1 MKDQHMEGHD
11 ENQDP
16 SMEQLLTTYLLGEC
30 DEATAA
36 RVEQALAAD
45 DLLRARKE
53 ALEEVLG
60 LLRKNAPEAPASLA
74 PERREALRAEA
85 LAAAGA
91 PSEDHAPAATRP
103 PWWQAPT
110 WRMAAG
116 LLIFGGAIALWQ
128 PWTGDSVNMR
138 PGYEASG
145 PAVSGRSSEAKL
157 SDLGYAGPENESPS
171 AENSP
176 ATPGRAIP
184 GNTDSLDMLG
194 KDKNQDFLG
203 QIQHNPASGAGG
215 DAGGVVGGLEVDRV
229 WSNDAEADDVRA
241 RTENILDEYKQRLP
255 AQEVTPQFGF
265 LIADSADLVHS
276 LQPEF
281 EYEVEEILLDPAVG
295 GVSTPSTPAPG
306 SPASSAAPME
316 GLAANPKREANRQP
330 EALRRDVFGAPS
342 TVQED
347 ASGGR
352 FAGEEADELAGDDLR
367 GLASLGYS
375 GGGGGGAF
383 DRENRASSGY
393 VVIDG
398 YGRRYH
404 NEQILNHL
412 HRQERERPSD
422 MFFRYYGDNAAVLT
436 TTNPLSTFAA
446 DVDSASY
453 ALSRAYLVD
462 GNVPPKAAVRTEE
475 FLNYFDYDLPVAT
488 EDDFAVYMEGGPSV
502 FSREPRQLLG
512 IGVKAKEIAADAR
525 PAMNLV
531 FVIDKS
537 GSMEGERMQLVKD
550 ALELVID
557 QLKEDDTLGL
567 VTFDSHGHV
576 LQESIPVRERYKLR
590 RAVRSLSTGGSTN
603 AGEGLA
609 LGYEMIEQVFD
620 PKRINRVILASD
632 GVANTGETDQQRI
645 LADVRSRAEAEVDLT
660 TLGVGMGNHNDVFLE
675 QLADQGDGSC
685 HYLDDFAEAKRV
697 LVDDFL
703 GTLVTVGRQLKI
715 QVEFDPQVVQR
726 WRQLGYENRSLTAA
740 QFRDDS
746 VDAGEVGS
754 GQDVVAL
761 YELDLMPEADAEAT
775 LATVRLRWIPEGA
788 SEAVERSFPMTVG
801 ELTGRWGLTS
811 KRLRLAAVSAQL
823 AETLRQSWHA
833 RGDDRELLAS
843 EAERLAQEWKEQ
855 SEVAELRDMIRRTHS
870 LLPRYAAEDELT
882 QLMEEVRWM
891 NLRQAEI
898 EQLQEGQD
906 QQEDLLEALRLQ
918 NAALETRLQELLQGR

>member
-1 MKDQHMEGHD
+1 MKDQHMEGHG

-16 SMEQLLTTYLLGEC
+16 SMEQLLTAYLLGEC

-36 RVEQALAAD
+36 RVEEALAAD

-60 LLRKNAPEAPASLA
+60 LLRKSAPEAPASLA

-91 PSEDHAPAATRP
+91 SSEDHAPTATRQ

-116 LLIFGGAIALWQ
+116 LLIFGGAMALWQ
-128 PWTGDSVNMR
+128 PWSGDSLNLR

-157 SDLGYAGPENESPS
+157 SDLGYAGPENESS
-171 AENSP
+171 SVENSP
-176 ATPGRAIP
+176 ATPGRAHP
-184 GNTDSLDMLG
+184 GNADSFDMLG

-203 QIQHNPASGAGG
+203 QIQHNPAPG
-215 DAGGVVGGLEVDRV
+215 AGGVVGGMEIGNT
-229 WSNDAEADDVRA
+229 WGSDAEANDLRA
-241 RTENILDEYKQRLP
+241 RLKTADAETMGLLPVQENAPE
-255 AQEVTPQFGF
+255 FGF
-265 LIADSADLVHS
+265 LVDTGDVVYS

-295 GVSTPSTPAPG
+295 GVSTPSTPAPD
-306 SPASSAAPME
+306 SPPSGAAPME

-352 FAGEEADELAGDDLR
+352 FAGDEANELGDDDLR
-367 GLASLGYS
+367 ALSSLGYS

-383 DRENRASSGY
+383 ERKQRADNGY

-404 NEQILNHL
+404 NQQILNHL
-412 HRQERERPSD
+412 HRQEQERPSD

-453 ALSRAYLVD
+453 ALSRAYLVE

-475 FLNYFDYDLPVAT
+475 FLNYFDYDLPVPT

-567 VTFDSHGHV
+567 VTFDSRGHV

-609 LGYEMIEQVFD
+609 LGYEMIEKVFD

-645 LADVRSRAEAEVDLT
+645 LADVKSRAEAEVDLT

-715 QVEFDPQVVQR
+715 QVEFDPKVVQR

-754 GQDVVAL
+754 GQDVIAL
-761 YELDLMPEADAEAT
+761 YELDLMPEADAEAI
-775 LATVRLRWIPEGA
+775 LATVRLRWIPEDE
-788 SEAVERSFPMTVG
+788 SKAVERSFPMTVG
-801 ELTGRWGLTS
+801 ELTGRWGLAS
-811 KRLRLAAVSAQL
+811 KRLRLAAVTAQL

-843 EAERLAQEWKEQ
+843 EAERLAQEWSEQ
-855 SEVAELRDMIRRTHS
+855 SEVAELRDMIRRAHS
-870 LLPRYAAEDELT
+870 LLPRYVAGDELT
-882 QLMEEVRWM
+882 QLMEEARWM

-906 QQEDLLEALRLQ
+906 QQEELLEALRLQ
-918 NAALETRLQELLQGR
+918 NAALEARLQELLQGR

>member
-1 MKDQHMEGHD
+1 MKDQHMEGHG

-16 SMEQLLTTYLLGEC
+16 SMEQLLTAYLLGEC

-36 RVEQALAAD
+36 RVEEALAAD

-60 LLRKNAPEAPASLA
+60 LLRKSAPEAPASLA

-91 PSEDHAPAATRP
+91 PSEDQAATATRQ

-116 LLIFGGAIALWQ
+116 LLIFGGAMALWQ
-128 PWTGDSVNMR
+128 PWTGDTANMS

-145 PAVSGRSSEAKL
+145 PAVSNEFVKIPS
-157 SDLGYAGPENESPS
+157 LGYADL
-171 AENSP
+171 P
-176 ATPGRAIP
+176 ASEGPGRTSSYDA
-184 GNTDSLDMLG
+184 LG

-203 QIQHNPASGAGG
+203 QIQQDPAPGAGG
-215 DAGGVVGGLEVDRV
+215 AVGGIDVGLV

-241 RTENILDEYKQRLP
+241 RMKAVDGDTMDMLP

-265 LIADSADLVHS
+265 LADAGDLVHS
-276 LQPEF
+276 VQPEVL
-281 EYEVEEILLDPAVG
+281 YEVEEIQLNSALGAP
-295 GVSTPSTPAPG
+295 STPSTPSTPSPGAPPSG
-306 SPASSAAPME
+306 AAPSE
-316 GLAANPKREANRQP
+316 GIAANPIREAERKRD
-330 EALRRDVFGAPS
+330 ALRGELSGSPS
-342 TVQED
+342 SAQKD
-347 ASGGR
+347 AKDGR
-352 FAGEEADELAGDDLR
+352 FAGDEADASGDDDLN
-367 GLASLGYS
+367 GLASLGYADGYS
-375 GGGGGGAF
+375 VGGGGSF
-383 DRENRASSGY
+383 DRENRAPSGY

-475 FLNYFDYDLPVAT
+475 FLNYFDYDLPVPT

-502 FSREPRQLLG
+502 FSREPRQLVG
-512 IGVKAKEIAADAR
+512 IGVKAKEIAAEAR

-567 VTFDSHGHV
+567 VTFDSRGHV

-609 LGYEMIEQVFD
+609 LGYEMIEKVFD

-632 GVANTGETDQQRI
+632 GVANTGETDQKRI
-645 LADVRSRAEAEVDLT
+645 LADVKSRAEAEVDLT

-715 QVEFDPQVVQR
+715 QVEFDPKVVQR

-761 YELDLMPEADAEAT
+761 YEIDLMPEADAEAT

-788 SEAVERSFPMTVG
+788 SKAVERSFPMTVG

-843 EAERLAQEWKEQ
+843 EAERLAQEWSEQ
-855 SEVAELRDMIRRTHS
+855 SEVAELRDMIRRAHS
-870 LLPRYAAEDELT
+870 LLPRYVAGDELT
-882 QLMEEVRWM
+882 QLMEEARWM

-906 QQEDLLEALRLQ
+906 QQEELLEALRLQ
-918 NAALETRLQELLQGR
+918 NAALEARLQELLQGR